1 MAGLN
6 EILILVILAGIILM
20 LPRFFKKAPSPKK
33 KSIKDRF
40 QLSVRNRIIVVLSLV
55 WPGVA
60 ALYFQPWKV
69 NYIGF
74 ITFGVIPVI
83 LVWAVRWIL
92 AGKKKTKG

>member
-20 LPRFFKKAPSPKK
+20 LPRFFKKAPSAKRK
-33 KSIKDRF
+33 TIINRF
-40 QLSVRNRIIVVLSLV
+40 QLSVRNRIIVVLSLA

-60 ALYFQPWKV
+60 ALYFQPWKENHTDFV
-69 NYIGF
+69 
-74 ITFGVIPVI
+74 TFGVIPVI
-83 LVWAVRWIL
+83 LVWAVLWIM